1 MKAQINKKAYEKLK
15 KRNLWVYKNEIET
28 MPKCNNGDIVDLYYK
43 SEFVATAFFNPLSQI
58 SARVISFE
66 KTYVD
71 RSFFEKR
78 IKKAL
83 KNRGAKIDSEDIML
97 SLEEKFNSN
106 SLRLIHSEADFLPG
120 LIVDKYGENLVID
133 ITTAGINNF
142 RGIILEILIDFLN
155 PKGIYLTENKIR
167 EKEGFESEGVI
178 LYGKVDDEFIIKEN
192 NKKFLTNLITGQ
204 KTGFFLDQRRNRKIV
219 GEYGKKRTLDLFS
232 NAGGFGIYANA
243 EFTKF
248 VEISSLAC
256 SFIEKNCEL
265 NNLKNYEIIKADV
278 FKFLEKEKEMYD
290 LIIIDPPAFAK
301 SKANKKSAL
310 KGWKYLIVNSLKILE
325 ENGYLALFSCSN
337 AINEKDLLDLALSS
351 SVIDNSYLEVI
362 EYLKQDIDHPYLINI
377 PNSLYLTGIL
387 LRKKKF

>member
-1 MKAQINKKAYEKLK
+1 MKVQINKKAYEKLK
-15 KRNLWVYKNEIET
+15 KRNLWVYKNEIEK
-28 MPKCNNGDIVDLYYK
+28 MPKCNPGDVADLYYK
-43 SEFVATAFFNPLSQI
+43 NEYVATAFLNPLSQI
-58 SARVISFE
+58 SARIISFE
-66 KTYVD
+66 KTHID
-71 RSFFEKR
+71 KKFFENR

-83 KNRGAKIDSEDIML
+83 ENRGVKFDSNNIML

-120 LIVDKYGENLVID
+120 LIVDKYGKNLVID

-142 RGIILEILIDFLN
+142 RGIILEILIDLLS

-167 EKEGFESEGVI
+167 QKEGFESERAI
-178 LYGKVDDEFIIKEN
+178 LYGKVDDEFIIEEN

-204 KTGFFLDQRRNRKIV
+204 KTGFFLDQRKNRKIV
-219 GEYGKKRTLDLFS
+219 GEYGNKKTLDLFS

-256 SFIEKNCEL
+256 SFIEKNCKL
-265 NNLKNYEIIKADV
+265 NNLKNYEIVKKDV

-301 SKANKKSAL
+301 SKTNKKNAL

-337 AINEKDLLDLALSS
+337 AINQKDLLDLALSS
-351 SVIDNSYLEVI
+351 SIIDNSYLEVI
-362 EYLKQDIDHPYLINI
+362 EFLKQDIDHPYLINI

-387 LRKKKF
+387 LRKRKF